1 MPDIAEFLAAQL
13 DEDEQTARLAAEAG
27 RRADPRYRW
36 IVEPFVPETPASVPT
51 GAWVNDEHEIGVAV
65 VNGSYAAE
73 HIARHDPAR
82 VLAEVATKRRII
94 ELHEMSRWT
103 WKHQPGVYEL
113 PEGFEGPLAEYCT
126 TCSTTS
132 REGLDN
138 FYEPWPC
145 DTLKLLAVPHAG
157 QPGYKDQWRP

>member
-1 MPDIAEFLAAQL
+1 MPDIVEFLAARL
-13 DEDEQTARLAAEAG
+13 DEDEQIAKDAGFSQQAKARARAWSAEPDGFGEGPFLFGVNVKDSLGIRVFVATG
-27 RRADPRYRW
+27 QERADH
-36 IVEPFVPETPASVPT
+36 V
-51 GAWVNDEHEIGVAV
+51 
-65 VNGSYAAE
+65 
-73 HIARHDPAR
+73 ARHDPAR
-82 VLAEVATKRRII
+82 VLADVAAKRRII

-126 TCSTTS
+126 TCSATS